1 MMNPITQT
9 FGRGFPR
16 FVPMLAVLPLTLT
29 LAAPAQSADTTE
41 QIAARAAMVRTIERH
56 AKSAADALGRDFI
69 DPAVLRVMGQLPRHA
84 FVPDNMQDQAYD
96 DRPLP
101 IGYGQTI
108 SQPFIVALMTDL
120 AALEPDD
127 VVLEVGTGSGYQ
139 AAVLAGL
146 TVRSTPSRSSRAL
159 AESAAERIDRLG
171 LDNIE
176 TYVGDGYY
184 GVEAAAPFDAIVVTA
199 AATSVP
205 PPLIQQLK
213 PGGRMVI
220 PVGTQLLAAASDDRR
235 EGRRRPGAHPPDP
248 AGPLRAADPRL
259 LSTMR
264 LVAIAL
270 ISAAILAYEVLLAR
284 LFSIIQW
291 YHFAYMVISIAL
303 LGYGASGTL
312 IALLRERLMP
322 RAQAAFALFAAL
334 FGLSAIVCFALAQR
348 LPFNPLEIVWDPTQ
362 LLLLLALY
370 GLLTVPFFCG
380 AACIG
385 LAFACFDLPVGR
397 IYRADLLGAGAG
409 ALGIVA
415 LLFAIMPDAAL
426 RAIGALALA
435 AAALASLAEGRPGRL
450 RALALAIAALAL
462 PALPQAWT
470 ALQLSPYKGLR
481 QALQVPGAVIETER
495 SSPLGL
501 LSAVRSP
508 AIPFRHVPGLSLN
521 NLIEP
526 PAQIGVFT
534 DGDGLSPI
542 TAFDGDLAPLAYL
555 DLTTSA
561 LPYRLLERPEV
572 LILGAGGGA
581 DVLSA
586 VWHSAARI
594 DAVELNPQFADLVRD
609 TYGAF
614 AGRLYARPEV
624 HVHIAEARG
633 FVAGSERDY
642 DLIAL
647 PLLDSFASGAGAAS
661 LQASFIYT
669 VEAIGIY
676 LDHLKPD
683 GNLAITRWL
692 KLPPRD
698 SLKLLLTAIEA
709 LEARGVSEPARQLAL
724 IRGWDSTVLL
734 VKNGTF
740 SAHDIEQI
748 RAFTQERSFDPV
760 HYPRIAER
768 EVNQFNVLQQPYF
781 YEGAK
786 ALLGPERERF
796 VADYKFD
803 LRPATDDRPYFFDFF
818 TWRALP
824 EIASLAAQSG
834 PALLDWGYLILF
846 ATLVQAVLV
855 SALLVLVPLWLWSP
869 TRLSVTERWRVGLYF
884 VLIGF
889 AFLFVEIASIQR
901 FTLFLSHPLYAIAV
915 VLAGFLVFAG
925 LGSGLAARLEH
936 RLKTRGG
943 PSALVLAIGA
953 IAILSIAY
961 VFGLPALFE
970 QLMALPDAARIV
982 LSLVLIAPLALFMGM
997 PFPLVLARLKA
1008 QAPDF
1013 VPWAWGINGCA
1024 SVASAI
1030 LATLLTMAL
1039 GARAVVL
1046 IAALLYLL
1054 AAAILSRAP
1063 AAAA

>member
-1 MMNPITQT
+1 
-9 FGRGFPR
+9 
-16 FVPMLAVLPLTLT
+16 
-29 LAAPAQSADTTE
+29 
-41 QIAARAAMVRTIERH
+41 
-56 AKSAADALGRDFI
+56 
-69 DPAVLRVMGQLPRHA
+69 
-84 FVPDNMQDQAYD
+84 MQ
-96 DRPLP
+96 
-101 IGYGQTI
+101 
-108 SQPFIVALMTDL
+108 
-120 AALEPDD
+120 
-127 VVLEVGTGSGYQ
+127 
-139 AAVLAGL
+139 
-146 TVRSTPSRSSRAL
+146 
-159 AESAAERIDRLG
+159 
-171 LDNIE
+171 
-176 TYVGDGYY
+176 
-184 GVEAAAPFDAIVVTA
+184 
-199 AATSVP
+199 
-205 PPLIQQLK
+205 
-213 PGGRMVI
+213 
-220 PVGTQLLAAASDDRR
+220 
-235 EGRRRPGAHPPDP
+235 
-248 AGPLRAADPRL
+248 
-259 LSTMR
+259 

-303 LGYGASGTL
+303 LGYGASGTF
-312 IALLRERLMP
+312 IALVRERLMP

-362 LLLLLALY
+362 LLLLLAMY

-380 AACIG
+380 ASCIG
-385 LAFACFDLPVGR
+385 LAFACSDLPVGR

-435 AAALASLAEGRPGRL
+435 AAALASLAEGRPGRR
-450 RALALAIAALAL
+450 RAPVLVIVALAL

-508 AIPFRHVPGLSLN
+508 TIPFRYVPGLSLN

-534 DGDGLSPI
+534 DGDGISPI

-561 LPYRLLERPEV
+561 LPYHLLERPEV
-572 LILGAGGGA
+572 LILGAGGGS

-586 VWHSAARI
+586 VWHGAARI
-594 DAVELNPQFADLVRD
+594 DAVELNPQFASLVRD
-609 TYGAF
+609 TYGEF
-614 AGRLYARPEV
+614 AGRLYDRPEV
-624 HVHIAEARG
+624 QVHIAEARG
-633 FVAGSERDY
+633 FVAGSGRAY

-647 PLLDSFASGAGAAS
+647 PLLDSFAGGAGAAS
-661 LQASFIYT
+661 LQTSFIYT

-676 LDHLKPD
+676 LDHLKP
-683 GNLAITRWL
+683 GGYLAITRWL

-709 LEARGVSEPARQLAL
+709 IEALEARGVSDPGQQIAL

-734 VKNGTF
+734 VKNGTL
-740 SAHDIEQI
+740 SARDVEHI
-748 RAFTQERSFDPV
+748 RAFAQERSFDAIA
-760 HYPRIAER
+760 YPGIPER

-786 ALLGPERERF
+786 ALLGPEPARF
-796 VADYKFD
+796 VEDYKFD

-855 SALLVLVPLWLWSP
+855 SALLVLLPLWLWSP
-869 TRLSVTERWRVGLYF
+869 TRLPVAERWRVGLYF
-884 VLIGF
+884 VLIGL

-925 LGSGLAARLEH
+925 IGSGLTAGLEQ
-936 RLKTRGG
+936 RVQARGG
-943 PSALVLAIGA
+943 PGALVLAIGA

-961 VFGLPALFE
+961 VFGLPPLFE
-970 QLMALPDAARIV
+970 RLMALPDAAKIV
-982 LSLVLIAPLALFMGM
+982 LSLALIAPLALFMGM

-1030 LATLLTMAL
+1030 LATLLTMTL
-1039 GARAVVL
+1039 GAHAVVL

-1054 AAAILSRAP
+1054 AAAIGRRP
-1063 AAAA
+1063 AAAGA